1 MVSYAFHFGLYYK
14 LSLAVNIT
22 KINMLISAWQTSSIF
37 CYFCGMKAEI
47 ITIGDEILI
56 GQVVNSNSAWIGEAL
71 TGLGIQVTRIISIA
85 DNFEEIVQILM
96 ETEDRADLVLMTGG
110 LGPTSDDITKQTL
123 AEYFNCQLSENEEAL
138 HRIKAF
144 LSKRKVEMNKLN
156 REQAMLPDNCI
167 IIPNRFGTASGMW
180 FSKKD
185 TQYISMPGVPYEMQ
199 SMMTGYILPRLKK
212 QYELPAII
220 HKTLLVQGIAESHLA
235 RLLQEYESTL
245 PPEVKLAY
253 LPSPGRVRLRLTL
266 EGDDFEKV
274 KTIVQEQ
281 VDRLLPYIPDGH
293 FFGYED
299 EQLERIVGT
308 LLRRNKKTLAL
319 AESCTGGNI
328 AQMITSVPGSSN
340 YFLGSVVAYSNDSK
354 GKILGVQEEIIRE
367 KGAVSR
373 QVVEQMAEG
382 VRERYG
388 SDYAIATTGIAGPD
402 GGTPDK
408 PVGTTWI
415 AVASEEKTQS
425 ALFNLGDHR
434 GRNILKASLTGLNML
449 RKLITIENC

>member
-1 MVSYAFHFGLYYK
+1 
-14 LSLAVNIT
+14 
-22 KINMLISAWQTSSIF
+22 
-37 CYFCGMKAEI
+37 MKAEI